1 MLQARYKN
9 KSQSEDL
16 KTSSILGSLLLLPD
30 DLLWELLVK
39 SCCGGTE
46 KLPDVAGVLDSFE
59 FWPRWN
65 ADNTTNLKYVEPD
78 LFLRFSNFDVIVEVK
93 QFDGNGQYYEQW
105 ENEICSYF
113 NEYGSVKDVYF
124 IALGGNGNKKPSIV
138 RSVPVYRCSWLSL
151 LASVSG
157 CLDRLDRIDDADC
170 HTSSC
175 RRILGNVMLSFKLN
189 GMFYLEWFDSFV
201 VKEEICRDSI
211 NVIKYSIFSLPL
223 I

>member
-105 ENEICSYF
+105 EN
-113 NEYGSVKDVYF
+113 V
-124 IALGGNGNKKPSIV
+124 
-138 RSVPVYRCSWLSL
+138 
-151 LASVSG
+151 
-157 CLDRLDRIDDADC
+157 
-170 HTSSC
+170 
-175 RRILGNVMLSFKLN
+175 RILMNMAALRMYIL
-189 GMFYLEWFDSFV
+189 LPW
-201 VKEEICRDSI
+201 EEMA
-211 NVIKYSIFSLPL
+211 IKSHL
-223 I
+223 